1 MSKEYIKKTVHGVE
15 QLEELNVPK
24 RHVFNSIAEA
34 TYAAA
39 HPEDYGIKDG
49 DQVSTK
55 FLDTASDNAQALGII
70 ADRLNTV
77 ESYIPSDTSTT
88 NMLVNQSELN
98 RVERLIPADASNV
111 NPLTVQSWVEEYIA
125 DELEPRDEAIASKAA
140 QTDLTALANRVS
152 TNETKLSDC
161 TTTDKAAPAS
171 SVTAVDNK
179 FANYELKT
187 DATSFKNTINS
198 YLPASVAVDNKLITA
213 REIPTQ
219 VTFSLS
225 GTTLTIID
233 GN

>member
-1 MSKEYIKKTVHGVE
+1 MSKEYIVKTVQGVK
-15 QLEELNVPK
+15 QLDELNVPK

-111 NPLTVQSWVEEYIA
+111 NPLTVQSWVEEYIGGQ
-125 DELEPRDEAIASKAA
+125 LEPRDTAIASKAA
-140 QTDLTALANRVS
+140 QTDLTALANRV
-152 TNETKLSDC
+152 TTTEGLLSNC
-161 TTTDKAAPAS
+161 TSTDKAAPVSA
-171 SVTAVDNK
+171 VTTVDAK
-179 FANYELKT
+179 FADYELKT

-213 REIPTQ
+213 REIPAQ

-233 GN
+233 GQ

>member
-1 MSKEYIKKTVHGVE
+1 MSKEYIVKTVQGVK

-34 TYAAA
+34 EYAAA
-39 HPEDYGIKDG
+39 HPDDYGIKDG

-88 NMLVNQSELN
+88 NMLVNQGELN

-111 NPLTVQSWVEEYIA
+111 NPLTVQSWVEDYIA

-140 QTDLTALANRVS
+140 QTDLTALEGRVS
-152 TNETKLSDC
+152 TAESKLSDC
-161 TTTDKAAPAS
+161 TTSDKAAPQS

-179 FANYELKT
+179 FANYELKS
-187 DATSFKNTINS
+187 DATSFKNTITS
-198 YLPASVAVDNKLITA
+198 YLPASVSASNKLVTVQ
-213 REIPTQ
+213 EIPAQ

>member
-1 MSKEYIKKTVHGVE
+1 MSKEYIVTEVQGVK

-98 RVERLIPADASNV
+98 RVERLIPADASQV
-111 NPLTVQSWVEEYIA
+111 NPLTVQSWVEDYIE
-125 DELEPRDEAIASKAA
+125 DQLEPRDEAIADKAE
-140 QTDLTALANRVS
+140 QDDLDALESRVS
-152 TNETKLSDC
+152 TTENILFNC
-161 TTTDKAAPAS
+161 TTTDKAVPYSALN
-171 SVTAVDNK
+171 TVDGK
-179 FANYELKT
+179 FANYELKS
-187 DATSFKNTINS
+187 DANTFKNTINS
-198 YLPASVAVDNKLITA
+198 YLPASVSASNKLVTVQ
-213 REIPTQ
+213 EIPTQ

>member
-1 MSKEYIKKTVHGVE
+1 MSKEYIKKTVQGVE
-15 QLEELNVPK
+15 TLEELNVPK

-77 ESYIPSDTSTT
+77 ESYIPSDTSVS
-88 NMLVNQSELN
+88 NPLVNQNELN
-98 RVERLIPADASNV
+98 RVERLIPADASQV

-125 DELEPRDEAIASKAA
+125 DELAPRDTAIASKAA

-152 TNETKLSDC
+152 TNETVLFNC
-161 TTTDKAAPAS
+161 TTSDKAVPYSALE
-171 SVTAVDNK
+171 TVDNK
-179 FANYELKT
+179 FTNYELKA
-187 DATSFKNTINS
+187 DATAFKNTINS
-198 YLPASVAVDNKLITA
+198 YLPASVSASNKLVTVQ
-213 REIPTQ
+213 EIPAQ

>member
-1 MSKEYIKKTVHGVE
+1 MSKEYIKKTVAGVE

-39 HPEDYGIKDG
+39 HPEDYGIRDG

-111 NPLTVQSWVEEYIA
+111 NPLTVQSWVEEYIG
-125 DELEPRDEAIASKAA
+125 DQLEPRDEAIATKAA
-140 QTDLTALANRVS
+140 QTDLTALANRV
-152 TNETKLSDC
+152 TTTEGLLSNC
-161 TTTDKAAPAS
+161 TSTDKAAPAS
-171 SVTAVDNK
+171 AVTTVDAK
-179 FANYELKT
+179 FANYETKT
-187 DATSFKNTINS
+187 DATTFKNTINS
-198 YLPASVAVDNKLITA
+198 YLPASVAADNKLITA

-233 GN
+233 GQ

>member
-1 MSKEYIKKTVHGVE
+1 MSKEYIKKTVQGVE

-39 HPEDYGIKDG
+39 HPDDYGIKDG

-111 NPLTVQSWVEEYIA
+111 NPLTVQSWVEDYIG
-125 DELEPRDEAIASKAA
+125 DQLEPRDEAIATKAA

-152 TNETKLSDC
+152 TNETILFNC
-161 TTTDKAAPAS
+161 TTSDKAVPYSALE
-171 SVTAVDNK
+171 TVDNK
-179 FANYELKT
+179 FANYELKS

-198 YLPASVAVDNKLITA
+198 YLPASVSASNKLVTVQ
-213 REIPTQ
+213 EIPAQ

-233 GN
+233 GQ

>member
-1 MSKEYIKKTVHGVE
+1 MSKEYIVKTVQGVK
-15 QLEELNVPK
+15 QLDELNVPK
-24 RHVFNSIAEA
+24 RHIFNSIAEA

-77 ESYIPSDTSTT
+77 ESYIPSDTSTS

-98 RVERLIPADASNV
+98 RVERLIPADASQV
-111 NPLTVQSWVEEYIA
+111 NPLTVQSWVEDYIE
-125 DELEPRDEAIASKAA
+125 DQLEPRDEAIATKAA
-140 QTDLTALANRVS
+140 QTDLTALANRVG
-152 TNETKLSDC
+152 TNETILFNC
-161 TTTDKAAPAS
+161 TTSDKAVPYSALN
-171 SVTAVDNK
+171 TVDSK
-179 FANYELKT
+179 FSNYELKS

-198 YLPASVAVDNKLITA
+198 YLPSSVSASNKLVTVQ
-213 REIPTQ
+213 EIPAQ

-233 GN
+233 GQ